1 MVMKSPLF
9 HPWVVGNLSQA
20 TLNMEKKEKMEIKND
35 QYWLRLQDNELSLMD
50 TEQFVHHN
58 SCGAVLS
65 FSGMTRDTFGDK
77 KVVQLSYECYVP
89 MALKE
94 MERIATD
101 LIHKHS
107 TLRIAIHHRLG
118 VVNVGET
125 SVVISVA
132 TPHRAACYEASRYAI
147 DTLKMQVPIF
157 KKEIYEGGSTWKAN
171 QP

>member
-1 MVMKSPLF
+1 M
-9 HPWVVGNLSQA
+9 
-20 TLNMEKKEKMEIKND
+20 EKMEIRSD
-35 QYWLRLQDNELSLMD
+35 QYWLRLQDDELSLMD
-50 TEQFVHHN
+50 AEQFVQHN

-65 FSGMTRDTFGDK
+65 FSGMTRDTFENK
-77 KVVQLSYECYVP
+77 RVIQLSYECYVP

-94 MERIATD
+94 MEHIAQN
-101 LIHKHS
+101 LINTHT

-118 VVNVGET
+118 IVNVGEI

-147 DTLKMQVPIF
+147 DTLKDQVPIF
-157 KKEIYEGGSTWKAN
+157 KKEIYEGGSIWKAN

>member
-1 MVMKSPLF
+1 MM
-9 HPWVVGNLSQA
+9 
-20 TLNMEKKEKMEIKND
+20 EKMEIRNE
-35 QYWLRLQDNELSLMD
+35 QYWLRLQDTELSLMD
-50 TEQFVHHN
+50 TEEFVQHN

-65 FSGMTRDTFGDK
+65 FSGMTRDTFEEK
-77 KVVQLSYECYVP
+77 KVIQLSYECYVP

-94 MERIATD
+94 MERIAQN
-101 LIHKHS
+101 LINTHAK
-107 TLRIAIHHRLG
+107 LRIAIHHRLG
-118 VVNVGET
+118 IVNVGET

-147 DTLKMQVPIF
+147 DTLKEQVPIF

>member
-1 MVMKSPLF
+1 ME
-9 HPWVVGNLSQA
+9 
-20 TLNMEKKEKMEIKND
+20 NMEIRND
-35 QYWLRLQDNELSLMD
+35 QYWLRLQDTELSLMD
-50 TEQFVHHN
+50 AEQFVQHN

-65 FSGMTRDTFGDK
+65 FSGMTRDTFEDK
-77 KVVQLSYECYVP
+77 KVIQLSYECYVP

-94 MERIATD
+94 MERIAQNIINMHT
-101 LIHKHS
+101 

-147 DTLKMQVPIF
+147 DTLKEQVPIF